1 MQMNHAIFMGRAR
14 EENQRRAK
22 GAAKNWRP
30 LMILNDMIS
39 RTRDRIAKRKRYNAL
54 VSEILSLSDRDL
66 ADMNG
71 NRAEMLYHVRH
82 QIYG

>member
-1 MQMNHAIFMGRAR
+1 
-14 EENQRRAK
+14 
-22 GAAKNWRP
+22 
-30 LMILNDMIS
+30 MILNSMIT
-39 RTRDRIAKRKRYNAL
+39 RTKDRMARRKRYNAL

>member
-30 LMILNDMIS
+30 LMILNNMIS
-39 RTRDRIAKRKRYNAL
+39 RTKDRIAKRRRYNEL
-54 VSEILSLSDRDL
+54 VTEILSLSDRDL

-71 NRAEMLYHVRH
+71 NRTEMLRQVRQ

>member
-1 MQMNHAIFMGRAR
+1 MMFH
-14 EENQRRAK
+14 
-22 GAAKNWRP
+22 
-30 LMILNDMIS
+30 DMIS
-39 RTRDRIAKRKRYNAL
+39 RTKDRIARRRRYNAL

-71 NRAEMLYHVRH
+71 NRSEMLYSVHK

>member
-1 MQMNHAIFMGRAR
+1 MIF
-14 EENQRRAK
+14 
-22 GAAKNWRP
+22 
-30 LMILNDMIS
+30 NDMIA

-71 NRAEMLYHVRH
+71 NRAEMLYHVRQ

>member
-1 MQMNHAIFMGRAR
+1 
-14 EENQRRAK
+14 
-22 GAAKNWRP
+22 
-30 LMILNDMIS
+30 MILNNVIENA
-39 RTRDRIAKRKRYNAL
+39 RQRIAKRKRYNAL

-71 NRAEMLYHVRH
+71 NRAEMLYHVRQ

>member
-1 MQMNHAIFMGRAR
+1 
-14 EENQRRAK
+14 
-22 GAAKNWRP
+22 
-30 LMILNDMIS
+30 MILNSMIT
-39 RTRDRIAKRKRYNAL
+39 RTKDRIAKRRRYNDL

-71 NRAEMLYHVRH
+71 NRTEMLRHVRQ

>member
-1 MQMNHAIFMGRAR
+1 MS
-14 EENQRRAK
+14 
-22 GAAKNWRP
+22 AATNWRP
-30 LMILNDMIS
+30 LMILNSMIT
-39 RTRDRIAKRKRYNAL
+39 RTKNRIAKRRRYNDL

-71 NRAEMLYHVRH
+71 NRTEMLRHVRQ